1 MKYSL
6 DYIWEC
12 IESKKI
18 YASREETAALREAER
33 ARSLLDDLL
42 SNDQK
47 ELFDRYAE
55 SVSRLIDVVELEA
68 FVKGVKF
75 ATHFI
80 MESLED

>member
-18 YASREETAALREAER
+18 YASREEAAALREAER
-33 ARSLLDDLL
+33 AKSLLDDLL